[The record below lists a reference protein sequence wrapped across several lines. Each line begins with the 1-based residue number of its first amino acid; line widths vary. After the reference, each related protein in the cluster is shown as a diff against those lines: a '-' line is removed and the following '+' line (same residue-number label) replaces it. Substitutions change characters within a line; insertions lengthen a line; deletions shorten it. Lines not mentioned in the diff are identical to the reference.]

1 MVDNAAIRQYLWQL
15 IVERE
20 TVASLLH
27 ILDLDI
33 SIRRKLEE
41 LRKLPFPDKRSVT
54 VEMAREELQAEM
66 TRLRAEIDAAMNLL
80 EQRNDER

>member
-1 MVDNAAIRQYLWQL
+1 MADNAVIRKYLWQL
-15 IVERE
+15 IAERE
-20 TVASLLH
+20 NIASLLH

-41 LRKLPFPDKRSVT
+41 LRKLPYPEKRSVT

-66 TRLRAEIDAAMNLL
+66 TRLRAEIDAALDLL
-80 EQRNDER
+80 EKR